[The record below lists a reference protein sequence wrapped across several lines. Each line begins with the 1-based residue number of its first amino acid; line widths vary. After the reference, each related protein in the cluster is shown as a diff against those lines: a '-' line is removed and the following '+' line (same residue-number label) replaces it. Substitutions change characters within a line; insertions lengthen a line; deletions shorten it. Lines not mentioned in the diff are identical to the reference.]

1 MLPFN
6 MPLFKLSKPRLAALA
21 CALALATGFA
31 VSASDAQDRT
41 ELLRRIEA
49 SAAGTQ
55 RFIALLDSKDQAT
68 RLAALNEM
76 SRSGDPALAELA
88 IERGLASAD
97 PAMRAVAM
105 RLAFRPVRAIV
116 VQVAAPQ
123 SPTPEAR
130 EVLKL
135 CGSVNYAI
143 EDYKADAGGFVAKG
157 QDNVGAGQVSG
168 VSINITNEYG
178 CSLTGTLGADGV
190 FAGIVSAPYRK
201 GSLPATFRLR

>member
-1 MLPFN
+1 MLRH
-6 MPLFKLSKPRLAALA
+6 RLPTSVFAALA
-21 CALALATGFA
+21 AAFALVVAAGIA
-31 VSASDAQDRT
+31 VSGARAQDRSD
-41 ELLRRIEA
+41 LVRRIEA
-49 SAAGTQ
+49 SAAGLQ

-68 RLAALNEM
+68 RLAALAEM

-97 PAMRAVAM
+97 PAMRAVAL

-116 VQVAAPQ
+116 AQVAVPQ
-123 SPTPEAR
+123 SPTSDAR

-143 EDYKADAGGFVAKG
+143 EDYKADGGGFVAKG
-157 QDNVGAGQVSG
+157 QDNTGTGQVSG
-168 VSINITNEYG
+168 LSIHIANEYG
-178 CSLTGTLGADGV
+178 CSLTGTLGNDGV
-190 FAGIVSAPYRK
+190 FSGIVSAPYRK